1 MSVTNSLI
9 QLQTA
14 VAAMLVVDPVFNGAQ
29 SANGKAVP
37 VITQKVGDIISYTQ
51 EAIAKMGV
59 AVIIFVTGWK
69 PKKPK
74 TLPIVGEVNI
84 QIQVSEFVAVNQST
98 TGTGLDALT
107 LCSRILE
114 LLNYK
119 PHGVPP
125 GIDPNL
131 QLLYWAN
138 SRLEPVPDVRRP
150 ISYSLVFTTEI
161 IVKTI

>member
-14 VAAMLVVDPVFNGAQ
+14 IAGMLTADGVFNGAQ
-29 SANGKAVP
+29 SANGKAIP

-51 EAIAKMGV
+51 TAVAKMGV
-59 AVIIFVTGWK
+59 GVIIFVTGWK

-74 TLPIVGEVNI
+74 ILPLVGEVTL
-84 QIQVSEFVAVNQST
+84 QIQVSEFTAINQST

-107 LCSRILE
+107 LCARILE

-131 QLLYWAN
+131 QLMLWTNA
-138 SRLEPVPDVRRP
+138 RLEPQPDSRRP
-150 ISYSLVFTTEI
+150 ISYSLVFSTEI